1 MTLNRVKLGCA
12 VTFMKDAASAV
23 SLKFLPKALIWNKIT
38 FPTSNLLNL
47 AELVKNELM
56 KSISKKKKKNC
67 QYSFFH
73 PIYYCLMQIFR
84 RLTTK
89 ELSR

>member
-1 MTLNRVKLGCA
+1 MTLNRVKLRCA
-12 VTFMKDAASAV
+12 VTFMKDVASAV

-56 KSISKKKKKNC
+56 KSISKKKKKIANILF
-67 QYSFFH
+67 S
-73 PIYYCLMQIFR
+73 IRI
-84 RLTTK
+84 TTA
-89 ELSR
+89 

>member
-12 VTFMKDAASAV
+12 VTFMKDVASAV

-56 KSISKKKKKNC
+56 KSISKKKKNC

-73 PIYYCLMQIFR
+73 PICYCLMQIFR
-84 RLTTK
+84 ELTTK